1 MLDACTERKMSVEEL
16 ETTRAAYLRARAA
29 RWSAED
35 ARNEAFARHQ
45 EIDSAVRLSSSPVL
59 RDDTRVTMADL
70 EAADTALYE
79 AETALAEAA
88 AIEQVA
94 LLIDC
99 GLEPAGVSA
108 AFRHQ

>member
-1 MLDACTERKMSVEEL
+1 MSVEEL

-35 ARNEAFARHQ
+35 ARNEALARHQ
-45 EIDSAVRLSSSPVL
+45 EIDSAVRLSSSSVS
-59 RDDTRVTMADL
+59 RDGTRVTMADL
-70 EAADTALYE
+70 EAADTALYK
-79 AETALAEAA
+79 AEIALAEAA

-94 LLIDC
+94 VLIDC

-108 AFRHQ
+108 ASRHQ